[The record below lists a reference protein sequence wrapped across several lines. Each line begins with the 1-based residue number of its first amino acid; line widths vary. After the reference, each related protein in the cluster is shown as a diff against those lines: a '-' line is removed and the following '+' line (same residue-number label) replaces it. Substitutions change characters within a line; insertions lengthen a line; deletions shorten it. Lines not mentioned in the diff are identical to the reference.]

1 MGCVTSTHAHHLHL
15 ESAMRPASFGQR
27 YLALFLDLLFLEILG
42 ALIAFPFI
50 QQVDLNLRSVLIS
63 LFTGHRIDQES
74 LTFILVY
81 SAILTALGSWYFV
94 GFIGNNGQT
103 PGKKLVGIQVRQQN
117 GSPVNYSIAAN
128 RFFIGYSISTIPFG
142 LGFYWALFDT
152 HNEAWHDK
160 IASTRVIRF

>member
-1 MGCVTSTHAHHLHL
+1 
-15 ESAMRPASFGQR
+15 MRPASFGQR
-27 YLALFLDLLFLEILG
+27 YFALFLDLLFLEVLG

-50 QQVDLNLRSVLIS
+50 QQVDLDLRSILSS
-63 LFTGHRIDQES
+63 LFTGRRIDQES
-74 LTFILVY
+74 LTFILIY
-81 SAILTALGSWYFV
+81 SAITIALWSWYFV

-103 PGKKLVGIQVRQQN
+103 PGKKLVGIQVRQRN
-117 GSPVNYSIAAN
+117 GSPVNYSVAAN
-128 RFFIGYSISTIPFG
+128 RFFIGYFISIMSFG